1 MSAVPASIA
10 RGDGATTLLFLH
22 GVGGGKGAWSEQ
34 LDWFAAR
41 GYRAV
46 AWDMP
51 GYGESAMVSPYSI
64 ASLAESLVRLIDS
77 LGATRTVVVGHSMG
91 GMVAQEAIG
100 IAPKRVAGL
109 ILSGT
114 SPAFGKAEGDW
125 QRDFLAARL
134 APLDAGRT
142 MAEVATKL
150 VPTMLGEGAD
160 PKGVAAALA
169 LMGAVPASTYRAA
182 LTALMGFDRREWL
195 ARVAVPT
202 LVLAGERDTNAPPSV
217 MRRMAEKISGS
228 EYVELAG
235 LGHLANMEDP
245 VAFNVAVLAYLAK
258 HFPS

>member
-1 MSAVPASIA
+1 MTEVPALVT
-10 RGDGATTLLFLH
+10 RGSGATTLVFLH

-34 LDWFAAR
+34 LDWFAAW

-51 GYGESAMVSPYSI
+51 GYGESAMASPYTI
-64 ASLAESLVRLIDS
+64 ANLAESLVRLIDS
-77 LGATRTVVVGHSMG
+77 LGVTRTVVVGHSMG

-100 IAPKRVAGL
+100 IAPERVVGL
-109 ILSGT
+109 VLSGT

-142 MAEVATKL
+142 MAEVAAKL

-169 LMGAVPASTYRAA
+169 LMSAVPASTYRAA

-195 ARVAVPT
+195 ARLAVPT
-202 LVLAGERDTNAPPSV
+202 LVLAGERDANAPPSV
-217 MRRMAEKISGS
+217 MRRMAEKIRGA

-235 LGHLANMEDP
+235 LGHLANMEHP
-245 VAFNVAVLAYLAK
+245 ASFNAAVLAYLAK
-258 HFPS
+258 HFPT